1 MKDLRR
7 KNFYYQSNKGKSFK
21 VGMYEAAAAYT
32 KWTNDEV
39 LNEKEINSIKE
50 YIPNADW
57 DAKIPWYDKFIT
69 DQKEILYLRNL
80 IASKENLKEKARI
93 WLSTIHAIKGGEE
106 DNVILSLH
114 QGRTV
119 QQGIKLSIDK
129 QDEEHR
135 VWYVGITRARNNI
148 YKLRAK
154 KKLKEYQL

>member
-1 MKDLRR
+1 
-7 KNFYYQSNKGKSFK
+7 
-21 VGMYEAAAAYT
+21 MYEAAVAYT
-32 KWTNDEV
+32 KWTMDE
-39 LNEKEINSIKE
+39 LLDDKEISAVKE

-57 DAKIPWYDKFIT
+57 DVKVPWYDKFIA

-80 IASKENLKEKARI
+80 IASKENLKDKARI

-114 QGRTV
+114 QGRTI
-119 QQGIKLSIDK
+119 QQGIKSSVDK

-135 VWYVGITRARNNI
+135 VWYVGITRARNNL

-154 KKLKEYQL
+154 KKLREYQL